1 MPTVDGGDDTDT
13 IKGVVES
20 FLKSALQNP
29 SPRMRKVLD
38 EAIEASSVMKE
49 MRKRL
54 DDLENVV
61 IEHSNLTSGEQILD
75 RIDNLESVVRSWTMP
90 SSTSNTTIHVGTIMN
105 MNFGPGTTL
114 SQSNTF
120 DQSHGATFNGVS
132 GVSGVS
138 VSSSSVAAPPEADEA
153 EEEDEEEEAE
163 EEDEEEE
170 EEGDADDRDCKKRA
184 RINY

>member
-1 MPTVDGGDDTDT
+1 
-13 IKGVVES
+13 
-20 FLKSALQNP
+20 
-29 SPRMRKVLD
+29 MRKVLD

-61 IEHSNLTSGEQILD
+61 IEHSNLTSGEQILG

-120 DQSHGATFNGVS
+120 DQSHGPVATFNGVS

-153 EEEDEEEEAE
+153 EEEDEEEDGEEAE
-163 EEDEEEE
+163 EEDEAEEE